1 MLSRRAATIVPRS
14 PCDAR
19 TKRAPLAAGEVR
31 AVTGFSAPESEIAS
45 AFAQRAAEQDAE
57 HRLAVELAN
66 RIVQR
71 LALSAGT
78 WA

>member
-1 MLSRRAATIVPRS
+1 M
-14 PCDAR
+14 
-19 TKRAPLAAGEVR
+19 PLAGGPPVAAGEVR
-31 AVTGFSAPESEIAS
+31 AITGYSAPESETAS
-45 AFAQRAAEQDAE
+45 AFASRAAEQDAE
-57 HRLAVELAN
+57 HRLALELAD